1 MRKAT
6 SGRREARAPI
16 ASPTPAAAITI
27 TMFALS
33 TLDGRSMH
41 PCSYCEV
48 SEVEVD
54 LDRWT
59 FYFHAESKPLG
70 DRIKRPKQNVSK
82 SDRTISTLSR
92 GSDSMRTLCYFPV
105 CCTSIHL
112 HLSKRGS

>member
-33 TLDGRSMH
+33 TLNGRSMH

-54 LDRWT
+54 LDLDRWT
-59 FYFHAESKPLG
+59 FYFHALSPNHLVIESRDLNKMCQKATELYP
-70 DRIKRPKQNVSK
+70 P
-82 SDRTISTLSR
+82 
-92 GSDSMRTLCYFPV
+92 
-105 CCTSIHL
+105 
-112 HLSKRGS
+112 